1 MFCLQI
7 WLFSQS
13 VSLWTARS
21 AEVKEIFKEKDSH
34 TKLVNQKRIVQIVF
48 KSTLKGSK
56 NVFQAITNAR
66 KLNLVRICDSTWPSG
81 WIWQATKFKWR
92 EECRLIKT
100 LWLYSSYQGKSDF
113 QRFELYVLHSK
124 FIQRSYVPTFS
135 TYQSK

>member
-56 NVFQAITNAR
+56 NVFQAFTNAR

-81 WIWQATKFKWR
+81 WIWQETKFKWR

-113 QRFELYVLHSK
+113 QRFEFYVLYSK
-124 FIQRSYVPTFS
+124 FILRSYVPTFS
-135 TYQSK
+135 T

>member
-66 KLNLVRICDSTWPSG
+66 ELNLVRICDSTWPSG
-81 WIWQATKFKWR
+81 WIWQAMKFKWR
-92 EECRLIKT
+92 EECRLIKM
-100 LWLYSSYQGKSDF
+100 LWIHSSYRGMSDF
-113 QRFELYVLHSK
+113 QRFELYVFHSK